1 MITTAISSHPMFVRQ
16 DAAPKIV
23 GKRPVRMETAN
34 VACERG
40 EAPGLHLTPRQL
52 EVLYLLCE
60 GLPNKLICR
69 RLNISAGTVKVHIGC
84 ILRELGVASRLQAVV
99 FAHGSGLVGDSMQS
113 TSEDADS
120 FEPAEPTL
128 DGTDSFRRSAAHRFV
143 ASAA

>member
-1 MITTAISSHPMFVRQ
+1 MKATAISSHPMFVRQ

-23 GKRPVRMETAN
+23 ARRPVRMETAN
-34 VACERG
+34 AACERG
-40 EAPGLHLTPRQL
+40 EAPGVHLTPRQL

-84 ILRELGVASRLQAVV
+84 VLRELGVASRLQAVV
-99 FAHGSGLVGDSMQS
+99 FARRSGLVSDSMQS
-113 TSEDADS
+113 TSVDADC
-120 FEPAEPTL
+120 FQPAEPPL
-128 DGTDSFRRSAAHRFV
+128 DGTDSFRRRAAHRFV